1 MISLKKILSE
11 ATINSVKKFT
21 KKDIEKLTSYKDFIG
36 FYKSNSK
43 NLNKADVPRIV
54 DEIESLKYLESDY
67 KRGDA
72 DRDEVFVAIEE
83 IQDLIKK
90 SLHIKEET
98 LTEAGMNP
106 VKKVVNAILKKH
118 KIEAMKTYASSV
130 RGAHNI
136 INGGYRYE
144 GDYFLGFYGN
154 VPQDVIEKVGAE
166 MKKAGVKDVEV
177 KKGIISAD
185 FTKTGLSEV
194 TLTEKKYYVTY
205 NKGRGQGKGLSM
217 EFDKKTF
224 RPLNKPK
231 VFNSY
236 KDAKK
241 YADDMEKTFRNSIGG
256 GTAYWVSDEKM
267 NPIKESELK
276 GYLAADVVDDIVKA
290 IGSKMVKGHVE
301 NAPNRNYIY
310 LKLTDIK
317 FGNDVVKM
325 LKSKFGI
332 DAKIDKT
339 FGNIPTVSFASK
351 KVVSEKKSDYE
362 VYHKSYTSAIEAA
375 REYAEKKGYEIN
387 NDDAFTKIG
396 VGPRKPSPG
405 KTNRFS
411 IELTNDGKPQR
422 KMLHIQ
428 VYGMKN
434 SYELNAYI
442 Q

>member
-118 KIEAMKTYASSV
+118 NVQAMKTYASSV

-136 INGGYRYE
+136 INGGYRWE
-144 GDYFLGFYGN
+144 GDWHLGFYGN
-154 VPQDVIEKVGAE
+154 VPQDVVEKVAAE
-166 MKKAGVKDVEV
+166 MEKAGVKYVKV
-177 KKGIISAD
+177 KKGHISAD
-185 FTKTGLSEV
+185 FSKTGLSE
-194 TLTEKKYYVTY
+194 
-205 NKGRGQGKGLSM
+205 
-217 EFDKKTF
+217 
-224 RPLNKPK
+224 
-231 VFNSY
+231 
-236 KDAKK
+236 A
-241 YADDMEKTFRNSIGG
+241 
-256 GTAYWVSDEKM
+256 
-267 NPIKESELK
+267 
-276 GYLAADVVDDIVKA
+276 
-290 IGSKMVKGHVE
+290 
-301 NAPNRNYIY
+301 
-310 LKLTDIK
+310 
-317 FGNDVVKM
+317 
-325 LKSKFGI
+325 
-332 DAKIDKT
+332 
-339 FGNIPTVSFASK
+339 
-351 KVVSEKKSDYE
+351 KSDYE

-396 VGPRKPSPG
+396 MGPRKPSEG
-405 KTNRFS
+405 KTNRFD
-411 IELTNDGKPQR
+411 IELSKDGKVQR
-422 KMLHIQ
+422 KKLQIQ
-428 VYGMKN
+428 VYGMRN

>member
-11 ATINSVKKFT
+11 AT
-21 KKDIEKLTSYKDFIG
+21 
-36 FYKSNSK
+36 
-43 NLNKADVPRIV
+43 LN
-54 DEIESLKYLESDY
+54 
-67 KRGDA
+67 
-72 DRDEVFVAIEE
+72 EV
-83 IQDLIKK
+83 
-90 SLHIKEET
+90 
-98 LTEAGMNP
+98 GMNP

-166 MKKAGVKDVEV
+166 MKKAGVKGVEV

-185 FTKTGLSEV
+185 FTKTGLSEA

-205 NKGRGQGKGLSM
+205 NKGRGQGKDLEK
-217 EFDKKTF
+217 EFDQKTF
-224 RPLNKPK
+224 KTTNKPK

-236 KDAKK
+236 NDAKK
-241 YADDMEKTFRNSIGG
+241 YAEKMEKMFRNSIGG

-267 NPIKESELK
+267 NPIKES
-276 GYLAADVVDDIVKA
+276 VKEA
-290 IGSKMVKGHVE
+290 
-301 NAPNRNYIY
+301 
-310 LKLTDIK
+310 
-317 FGNDVVKM
+317 
-325 LKSKFGI
+325 
-332 DAKIDKT
+332 
-339 FGNIPTVSFASK
+339 
-351 KVVSEKKSDYE
+351 KSDYT

-411 IELTNDGKPQR
+411 IELTKDGKPQR

>member
-11 ATINSVKKFT
+11 AT
-21 KKDIEKLTSYKDFIG
+21 
-36 FYKSNSK
+36 
-43 NLNKADVPRIV
+43 LN
-54 DEIESLKYLESDY
+54 
-67 KRGDA
+67 
-72 DRDEVFVAIEE
+72 
-83 IQDLIKK
+83 
-90 SLHIKEET
+90 
-98 LTEAGMNP
+98 EAGMNP

-136 INGGYRYE
+136 INGGYRWQ
-144 GDYFLGFYGN
+144 GDYFLDFYK

-166 MKKAGVKDVEV
+166 MKKAGVKGVEV
-177 KKGIISAD
+177 KKGIIGGD
-185 FTKTGLSEV
+185 FTKNGLSEV
-194 TLTEKKYYVTY
+194 TLIEKKYYVTY
-205 NKGRGQGKGLSM
+205 NKGRGQGKDLEK
-217 EFDKKTF
+217 EFDQKTF
-224 RPLNKPK
+224 KTTNKPK

-236 KDAKK
+236 NDAKK
-241 YADDMEKTFRNSIGG
+241 YAEKMEKIFRNSIGG

-276 GYLAADVVDDIVKA
+276 GYLAADVVDDIVKVL
-290 IGSKMVKGHVE
+290 GSKMVKGHVE

-325 LKSKFGI
+325 LKSKSGI
-332 DAKIDKT
+332 DSKIDKT
-339 FGNIPTVSFASK
+339 FGNIPTVSFPSK

-396 VGPRKPSPG
+396 VGPKKPSPG

-411 IELTNDGKPQR
+411 IELTKDGKTQR

>member
-11 ATINSVKKFT
+11 A
-21 KKDIEKLTSYKDFIG
+21 
-36 FYKSNSK
+36 
-43 NLNKADVPRIV
+43 
-54 DEIESLKYLESDY
+54 
-67 KRGDA
+67 
-72 DRDEVFVAIEE
+72 
-83 IQDLIKK
+83 
-90 SLHIKEET
+90 
-98 LTEAGMNP
+98 
-106 VKKVVNAILKKH
+106 
-118 KIEAMKTYASSV
+118 
-130 RGAHNI
+130 
-136 INGGYRYE
+136 
-144 GDYFLGFYGN
+144 
-154 VPQDVIEKVGAE
+154 
-166 MKKAGVKDVEV
+166 
-177 KKGIISAD
+177 
-185 FTKTGLSEV
+185 

-224 RPLNKPK
+224 RPLDKPK

-276 GYLAADVVDDIVKA
+276 GYLAADVVDDIVKT

-301 NAPNRNYIY
+301 NAPNKNYIY

-339 FGNIPTVSFASK
+339 FGNIPTVSFPSK
-351 KVVSEKKSDYE
+351 KVVSEAKSDYE

-375 REYAEKKGYEIN
+375 RAYAEKKGYEIN

-411 IELTNDGKPQR
+411 IELTKDGKPQR

>member
-205 NKGRGQGKGLSM
+205 NKG
-217 EFDKKTF
+217 
-224 RPLNKPK
+224 
-231 VFNSY
+231 
-236 KDAKK
+236 
-241 YADDMEKTFRNSIGG
+241 
-256 GTAYWVSDEKM
+256 
-267 NPIKESELK
+267 
-276 GYLAADVVDDIVKA
+276 
-290 IGSKMVKGHVE
+290 KMVKGHVE

-411 IELTNDGKPQR
+411 IELTKDGKPQR

>member
-11 ATINSVKKFT
+11 AT
-21 KKDIEKLTSYKDFIG
+21 
-36 FYKSNSK
+36 
-43 NLNKADVPRIV
+43 LN
-54 DEIESLKYLESDY
+54 
-67 KRGDA
+67 
-72 DRDEVFVAIEE
+72 
-83 IQDLIKK
+83 
-90 SLHIKEET
+90 
-98 LTEAGMNP
+98 EAGMNP

-118 KIEAMKTYASSV
+118 KVQAMKTYASSV

-136 INGGYRYE
+136 INGGYRWE
-144 GDYFLGFYGN
+144 GDWHLGFYGN
-154 VPQDVIEKVGAE
+154 VPQDVVEKVAAE
-166 MKKAGVKDVEV
+166 MEKAGVKYVKV
-177 KKGIISAD
+177 KKGHISAD
-185 FTKTGLSEV
+185 FSKTGLSEA

-205 NKGRGQGKGLSM
+205 NKGRGQGKDLEK
-217 EFDKKTF
+217 EFDQKTF
-224 RPLNKPK
+224 KTTNKPK

-236 KDAKK
+236 NDAKK
-241 YADDMEKTFRNSIGG
+241 YAEKMEKMFRNSIGG

-276 GYLAADVVDDIVKA
+276 GYLAADVVDDIVKTL
-290 IGSKMVKGHVE
+290 GSKMVKGHVE

-332 DAKIDKT
+332 DAKVDKT

-396 VGPRKPSPG
+396 MGPRKPSEG
-405 KTNRFS
+405 KTNRFD
-411 IELTNDGKPQR
+411 IELSKDGKVQR
-422 KMLHIQ
+422 KKLQIQ
-428 VYGMKN
+428 VYGMRN